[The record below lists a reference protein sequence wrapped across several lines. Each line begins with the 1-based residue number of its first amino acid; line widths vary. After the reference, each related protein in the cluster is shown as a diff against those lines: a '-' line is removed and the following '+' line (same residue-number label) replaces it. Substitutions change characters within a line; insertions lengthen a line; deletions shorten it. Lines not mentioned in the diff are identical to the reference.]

1 MEIPKILAFACLGA
15 ALISCAPQH
24 PASKRPVAYRY
35 ENTLDLRADNTL
47 NRVQVIGY
55 EDPMVHEA
63 TSLIVSAGG
72 VPLILHNQVD
82 VNGAMYNPSVE
93 LTKKGNLIIRWGVI
107 DDGSE
112 TVELAADPVGNLTII
127 NRSHK

>member
-1 MEIPKILAFACLGA
+1 MHPVKILSIISFGL
-15 ALISCAPQH
+15 LLTSCAPQH
-24 PASKRPVAYRY
+24 PASKRKVAYRY

-47 NRVQVIGY
+47 NRVEVIGY
-55 EDPMVHEA
+55 EDEMVHEA

-93 LTKKGNLIIRWGVI
+93 LTKKGNLMIRWGVI

-112 TVELAADPVGNLTII
+112 AVELAADPAGNLSVVKRTQ
-127 NRSHK
+127 K